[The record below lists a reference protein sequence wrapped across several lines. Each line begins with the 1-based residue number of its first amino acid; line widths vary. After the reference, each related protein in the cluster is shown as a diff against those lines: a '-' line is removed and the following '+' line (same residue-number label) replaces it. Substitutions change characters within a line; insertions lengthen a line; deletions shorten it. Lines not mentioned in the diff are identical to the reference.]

1 MGRNRLADKGVIPWH
16 PSRPSSLNMHH
27 PEPLWAAQKQH
38 PLSGPWEQGIR
49 GHQLLVGSPPASP
62 QLFSG
67 NVFVWPKL
75 CQERGGKGFVCLEA
89 GSQGTRAISST
100 QADRWVTSYGPSACT
115 RGKTGRAWGS
125 EGRGLITCHPVP
137 FPAFISLILS
147 LMGHARNAGC
157 GKGFEKHAWR

>member
-1 MGRNRLADKGVIPWH
+1 MCTTEDC
-16 PSRPSSLNMHH
+16 
-27 PEPLWAAQKQH
+27 PEDAGEAKAMVSTRKPVPVSPNL
-38 PLSGPWEQGIR
+38 LSKRATRAGW
-49 GHQLLVGSPPASP
+49 L
-62 QLFSG
+62 LFSG

-75 CQERGGKGFVCLEA
+75 CQGRGGKGFVCLEA